1 MNNIDFSPLYRS
13 SVGFDRLA
21 SLLDQSLQQSQ
32 SSSGYPPYNIEVVD
46 ELKYTITLAVAGFEE
61 KDLDLQVENG
71 VLSVRGS
78 KSSDDKNRSYLYQ
91 GIANR
96 NFERKFSLAD
106 HVEVKGAKL
115 SNGMLTIELM
125 KEIPEAMKPR
135 KIQISQE
142 EKSKSVLDHPK
153 DDQIEAA

>member
-1 MNNIDFSPLYRS
+1 MNTIDFSPLYRS

-61 KDLDLQVENG
+61 KDLDLEIESG

-78 KSSDDKNRSYLYQ
+78 KSPDEKNRSYLYQ

-106 HVEVKGAKL
+106 HVEVKGANL
-115 SNGMLTIELM
+115 CNGMLTIDLM

-142 EKSKSVLDHPK
+142 EKSTSALNHQK

>member
-106 HVEVKGAKL
+106 HVEVKGANL
-115 SNGMLTIELM
+115 SNGMLTIDLM

-153 DDQIEAA
+153 DDQFEAA